1 MDLRVISIIKKGAKN
16 ISPQSL
22 LELMLSFLL
31 GEYLG
36 VERLDHMVGICLI
49 FKETVKYF

>member
-1 MDLRVISIIKKGAKN
+1 MDIRVISIIKKGAKN
-16 ISPQSL
+16 IYPQSL

-36 VERLDHMVGICLI
+36 IEWLDHMVGICLI
-49 FKETVKYF
+49 FKETAKHF